1 MSKNI
6 INLRKLLISNPHN
19 VRFARYKF
27 VSKML
32 SMDDAILDVG
42 CGEGFLLSIIQNFVN
57 Q

>member
-1 MSKNI
+1 MATVN
-6 INLRKLLISNPHN
+6 
-19 VRFARYKF
+19 FARYKF

-42 CGEGFLLSIIQNFVN
+42 CGDGFSAFIIQNFVN